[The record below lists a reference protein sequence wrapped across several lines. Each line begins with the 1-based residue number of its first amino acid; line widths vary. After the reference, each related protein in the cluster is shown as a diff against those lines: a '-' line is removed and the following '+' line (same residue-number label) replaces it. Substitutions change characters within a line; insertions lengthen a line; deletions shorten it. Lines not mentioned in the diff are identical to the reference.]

1 MTKEEYNEEY
11 GKLMMK
17 MLNEKNLEK
26 RKEINEEL
34 IKLKS
39 VYKKSIIEERIKNKD
54 RRVLKW

>member
-17 MLNEKNLEK
+17 MLNEKDLEK

-39 VYKKSIIEERIKNKD
+39 VYKKSITEERIKNKD
-54 RRVLKW
+54 RRVLK